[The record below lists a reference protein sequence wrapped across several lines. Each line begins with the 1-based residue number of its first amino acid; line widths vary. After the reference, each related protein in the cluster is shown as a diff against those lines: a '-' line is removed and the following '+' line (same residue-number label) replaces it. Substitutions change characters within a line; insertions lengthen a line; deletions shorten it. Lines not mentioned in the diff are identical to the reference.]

1 MYCALKIMN
10 TSVMTLL
17 TYISYFLFGISF
29 DIDNILS
36 LDLYLILGFHMLCL
50 EL

>member
-1 MYCALKIMN
+1 MN
-10 TSVMTLL
+10 TSVITLL

-36 LDLYLILGFHMLCL
+36 LDLYLILGFYMLCL